1 MYIYMVDLVRK
12 NEEDRMISLR
22 CIYSAELEY
31 VSGWMD
37 SVFFLGWGEG
47 EVEDV
52 YIFVSV
58 YTAPE
63 HCLVSIYI
71 YIFD

>member
-1 MYIYMVDLVRK
+1 
-12 NEEDRMISLR
+12 MISLR

-37 SVFFLGWGEG
+37 SVFFWGGG
-47 EVEDV
+47 EVEYV
-52 YIFVSV
+52 YICVYV

>member
-1 MYIYMVDLVRK
+1 
-12 NEEDRMISLR
+12 MISLR

-37 SVFFLGWGEG
+37 SVFFFGGGG

-52 YIFVSV
+52 YICVYV

-63 HCLVSIYI
+63 LCLVSIYI
-71 YIFD
+71 YIFLTKN

>member
-1 MYIYMVDLVRK
+1 MFLD
-12 NEEDRMISLR
+12 
-22 CIYSAELEY
+22 
-31 VSGWMD
+31 GWI
-37 SVFFLGWGEG
+37 VFFFFWGVGGGG

-52 YIFVSV
+52 YICVYV

-71 YIFD
+71 YFFD